1 MPLVIAEKPAVA
13 LAISSAIPGIEQK
26 NDGYIQKGG
35 YTITWAKGHLLD
47 LKEPETHGKEK
58 GVKIICT
65 PNESL

>member
-35 YTITWAKGHLLD
+35 YTITWAMGHLLD
-47 LKEPETHGKEK
+47 LKERQLLGY
-58 GVKIICT
+58 
-65 PNESL
+65 